1 MQKNLLYY
9 KCGLIKVER
18 NNAKNFR
25 YENDKIALNN
35 HKPHYDGLIIAAGIK
50 SHYITKDNSHYVFT
64 SDDSAH
70 RIKESEFIF
79 LKRNGA
85 WLIGS
90 LSSTIYPIVNY
101 LKFCAGQTKELVDF
115 IERKENESSSC

>member
-1 MQKNLLYY
+1 M
-9 KCGLIKVER
+9 
-18 NNAKNFR
+18 
-25 YENDKIALNN
+25 
-35 HKPHYDGLIIAAGIK
+35 IIAAGIK
-50 SHYITKDNSHYVFT
+50 SHYIKKDNSYYVFT

-85 WLIGS
+85 WLIVN

-101 LKFCAGQTKELVDF
+101 LKFCVGQTKELFDF
-115 IERKENESSSC
+115 IERKENESNSC